1 MARKDVFGVEVE
13 VGDIVFSAPRHKYS
27 SKPEVGQVCG
37 VFESGR
43 VTIKLPSS
51 KPVYA
56 YQEGAPDK
64 EVESYTYGPLTDDDG
79 NAIYEEWTDY
89 YGRTQKRVK
98 QGRTPYKYMQKDYTV
113 VRRVPY
119 WLKKQAADITL
130 VVLRKN
136 GEESKSIE
144 EMLGL
149 SDLKKA
155 ISLDY
160 SADTPELD

>member
-1 MARKDVFGVEVE
+1 MSRKDVFGVEVE
-13 VGDIVFSAPRHKYS
+13 VGDIVFSAPRHKWS
-27 SKPEVGQVCG
+27 GSPEIGQVCG

-64 EVESYTYGPLTDDDG
+64 EVESFRWDRIDG
-79 NAIYEEWTDY
+79 QY
-89 YGRTQKRVK
+89 VK
-98 QGRTPYKYMQKDYTV
+98 VLYKYVTKDYTV

-160 SADTPELD
+160 SAAAPELD

>member
-1 MARKDVFGVEVE
+1 MSRKDVFGVEVE

-27 SKPEVGQVCG
+27 SNPEVGQVCG
-37 VFESGR
+37 VFKSGR
-43 VTIKLPSS
+43 VTIKVPSS
-51 KPVYA
+51 KAVYA
-56 YQEGAPDK
+56 YEEGAPDI
-64 EVESYTYGPLTDDDG
+64 ETESYRWVIDESAEADR
-79 NAIYEEWTDY
+79 W
-89 YGRTQKRVK
+89 GRK
-98 QGRTPYKYMQKDYTV
+98 PYKQEPHKYMTKDYTV

-160 SADTPELD
+160 SAAAPELD

>member
-1 MARKDVFGVEVE
+1 MSRKDVFGVEVE
-13 VGDIVFSAPRHKYS
+13 VGDIVFSAPRHKWS
-27 SKPEVGQVCG
+27 GKPEVGQVCG

-56 YQEGAPDK
+56 YQEGAPDVEK
-64 EVESYTYGPLTDDDG
+64 ESFNWVPDPDATPDQ
-79 NAIYEEWTDY
+79 W
-89 YGRTQKRVK
+89 GRRPYIKV
-98 QGRTPYKYMQKDYTV
+98 PYKYMTKDYTV

-160 SADTPELD
+160 SAAAPELD